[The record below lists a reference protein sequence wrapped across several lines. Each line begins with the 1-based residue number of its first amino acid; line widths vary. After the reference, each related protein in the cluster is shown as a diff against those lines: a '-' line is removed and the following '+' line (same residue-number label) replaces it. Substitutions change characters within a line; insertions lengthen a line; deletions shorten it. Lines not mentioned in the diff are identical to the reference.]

1 MDLEAWREN
10 NVEDMFLQ
18 YIRENQGDIT
28 FVDQG
33 VQNGV
38 LSKIKRSG
46 ILHPKYNCMTV
57 FFAFDYKNLIKLR
70 KPPIPGDSAMYKEAV
85 ENPAIVHFQ
94 SCFRM
99 SIRPWVIGCKHPYA
113 KKYLEYKAKSPWKDE
128 PMKPDDRTVPQ
139 KLLSFGTSIIP
150 EGLMVSCISFVHT
163 KIYPL
168 ARNIKQRM
176 NK

>member
-1 MDLEAWREN
+1 
-10 NVEDMFLQ
+10 MFLQ
-18 YIRENQGDIT
+18 YIRDNQGDIT

-38 LSKIKRSG
+38 LSRIKRSG

-57 FFAFDYKNLIKLR
+57 FFAFNYENLIKLR
-70 KPPIPGDSAMYKEAV
+70 KPPVPGNPEQYREAV

-99 SIRPWVIGCKHPYA
+99 SIRPWVVGSKHPYT
-113 KKYLEYKAKSPWKDE
+113 KKYLEYKAKSPWRDT
-128 PMKPDDRTVPQ
+128 PMMADDRTVPQ
-139 KLLSFGTSIIP
+139 KLLSFGTSIMP
-150 EGLMVSCISFVHT
+150 ENLMVSCISVVHT

-168 ARNIKQRM
+168 ARNLKQAL
-176 NK
+176 KKK